1 MYNTTTEASTV
12 LRASSAKYP
21 RIASVVFAVVI
32 LASGTRTMVA
42 QTMLAQTVAEQKP
55 VQEQSTTEQKPKW
68 EFLIASGTLV
78 PTGAQRGAIKRANL
92 TAAQLS
98 YVVRPHLAI
107 ASTLGWAR
115 SRDAASFGTPKLD
128 IFTYDLGAEARS
140 SQWKVGH
147 TIAFSPF
154 AGGGGGARSYVS
166 RSSDSDPK
174 HQFAPYVSAG
184 GELSFRPGVRQV
196 HVRLEVRDYMSGLFG
211 QGPGGARN
219 DVVAMVGLRFTKQAK

>member
-1 MYNTTTEASTV
+1 MYNTTTKSSTV
-12 LRASSAKYP
+12 TRAKSAKYR
-21 RIASVVFAVVI
+21 RIAPIVLAVVI
-32 LASGTRTMVA
+32 LTSWTRTVIA
-42 QTMLAQTVAEQKP
+42 QPVAEQKP

-68 EFLIASGTLV
+68 EFLIASGILV

-107 ASTLGWAR
+107 TSTFGWAR
-115 SRDAASFGTPKLD
+115 SRDVASFGTPKLD

-147 TIAFSPF
+147 TIAFSSF
-154 AGGGGGARSYVS
+154 AGGGGGARSSIS
-166 RSSDSDPK
+166 RNNDSDPA
-174 HQFAPYVSAG
+174 HQFAPYATAG

-196 HVRLEVRDYMSGLFG
+196 HVRLEVRDYMTGLFG
-211 QGPGGARN
+211 QGTGGARN
-219 DVVAMVGLRFTKQAK
+219 DVVAMVGLRFTKQTK

>member
-1 MYNTTTEASTV
+1 MYNTTTQSSTV
-12 LRASSAKYP
+12 PRAKSAKYR
-21 RIASVVFAVVI
+21 RIAPVVLAVVI
-32 LASGTRTMVA
+32 LASRTRTVVA
-42 QTMLAQTVAEQKP
+42 QTMAEQKP
-55 VQEQSTTEQKPKW
+55 VQEQSATEQKPKW

-78 PTGAQRGAIKRANL
+78 PTGALRGAIKRANL

-98 YVVRPHLAI
+98 YVVRPHVSI
-107 ASTLGWAR
+107 TSTLGWAR
-115 SRDAASFGTPKLD
+115 SRDVASFGTPKLD

-154 AGGGGGARSYVS
+154 AGGGGGARSYIS
-166 RSSDSDPK
+166 RHNDSDSR

-196 HVRLEVRDYMSGLFG
+196 HVRLEARDYMSGLFG
-211 QGPGGARN
+211 QGRGGTRN
-219 DVVAMVGLRFTKQAK
+219 DVVVMVGLRFTKPTK